1 MRRLQ
6 EVRDASDDSWYGLDI
21 AKHAVKIAAK
31 KTKGIFVVGNAYAI
45 PLADQ
50 SCDIIISIFSPY
62 AEKEVH
68 RCLKP

>member
-21 AKHAVKIAAK
+21 AKQIAAK